1 MTAFSPS
8 PQFTKR
14 WHATPTAIKNAFHQE
29 LDDIIDMLH
38 GSTPAHEFE
47 FNHAD
52 FGQTVEDLFFIH
64 RDDTPIPARIIHN
77 LETPQALFTETS
89 TPTRRLTP

>member
-14 WHATPTAIKNAFHQE
+14 WYATPTAVKNAFHQE
-29 LDDIIDMLH
+29 LDDIIDMLY

-52 FGQTVEDLFFIH
+52 FGQTVEDLFLSTEMT
-64 RDDTPIPARIIHN
+64 RPSLPVS
-77 LETPQALFTETS
+77 FTT
-89 TPTRRLTP
+89 